1 MAEKALLSL
10 EFSPFMESIN
20 YYFEQPS
27 AVVALRLIVAVVL
40 SGLLGANRERAD
52 KPAGLRTHML
62 VALGCASFTALG
74 FGISSDSTEPTL
86 HPDPSRVV
94 QGVIGGLGFLG
105 AGSII
110 KDAREHGEGNV
121 YGLTTAASIWVAGA
135 IGVASGMGAYAAA
148 AATAVLGLVI
158 LASDRWV

>member
-1 MAEKALLSL
+1 MQ
-10 EFSPFMESIN
+10 SIE
-20 YYFEQPS
+20 YYFEQPFV
-27 AVVALRLIVAVVL
+27 VVAARLVLAVVL
-40 SGLLGANRERAD
+40 AGLLGANRERAD

-62 VALGCASFTALG
+62 VALGSASFTSLG
-74 FGISSDSTEPTL
+74 FGIVSDAPQPLL

-110 KDAREHGEGNV
+110 KDAREHGAGNV

-135 IGVASGMGAYAAA
+135 IGVAAGMGAYAAA
-148 AATAVLGLVI
+148 VTTALLGLAI
-158 LASDRWV
+158 LVSVRWL